1 MSDIILK
8 NQKMKLFVPF
18 NTCAFHLDMLDDQIS
33 TVYLKKIVSSSH
45 VDIVYFKNNLNYTC
59 RYVWYLIRH
68 ISFSVLRFGKS
79 LDFILSALKTI
90 HLSDPVLKLTITMS
104 KLAQSVFLIFDHIIF
119 AHNLGII
126 KADKEKWSRYSSQC
140 WLFSLTLNLL
150 RNSYD
155 ILSIISNEAKA
166 QENRQRRGQYV
177 NGGIEHSVTSRKP
190 MGRVQILKKCCYE
203 NQPVV
208 LDFVKNMSD
217 LVLPLNSL
225 GKIKVSGGIQG
236 SLGLL
241 SSAIG
246 IATVWSPILKLV
258 P

>member
-1 MSDIILK
+1 MSSHSDLATQIVK
-8 NQKMKLFVPF
+8 FGAQTNGRDKLFRLLQYGSKLISWYLQ
-18 NTCAFHLDMLDDQIS
+18 TDQGKLEFLEK
-33 TVYLKKIVSSSH
+33 LKKLETSMSMTR
-45 VDIVYFKNNLNYTC
+45 KL
-59 RYVWYLIRH
+59 
-68 ISFSVLRFGKS
+68 LRFGKS